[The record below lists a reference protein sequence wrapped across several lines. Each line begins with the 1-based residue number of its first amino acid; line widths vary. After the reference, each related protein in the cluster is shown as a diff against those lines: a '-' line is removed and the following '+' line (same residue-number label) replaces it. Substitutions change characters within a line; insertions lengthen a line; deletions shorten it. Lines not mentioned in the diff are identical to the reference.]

1 MKITFVAVSVPAL
14 RQVLHFKTKYEKECQ
29 EHEIEIACFYVAG
42 MEQRYLLKPHILID
56 AIRQSDAPDASYG
69 TDDRKCTFF
78 WNHKG
83 HEKCISAD
91 RLLAAGN
98 RNRHAVFFCP
108 ASAPLWRAEMAAK
121 RTPMHNALRNL
132 SERSIFAGVHGYGG
146 RILEKNRI

>member
-98 RNRHAVFFCP
+98 RNRHGVFFLPCFC
-108 ASAPLWRAEMAAK
+108 AAMEGRNGCQK
-121 RTPMHNALRNL
+121 NAHAQCVT
-132 SERSIFAGVHGYGG
+132 ESI
-146 RILEKNRI
+146 